1 MLLLLVLACICPLV
15 SSNTCVVCQRGK
27 YNTIFSN
34 QPCKECSEN
43 TYAPF
48 AGMSSCI
55 ACAANSTAGR
65 GSRGC
70 QCLPGLTWNIGST
83 ACVSLCSDGLVRT
96 ADGKCLVPSNTSLVM
111 NVKMTLMM
119 PQNTTSAS
127 IESVIKSAIA
137 TSAGVPL
144 ENIIVNILAIPAVRR
159 RALLQE
165 TGTMRFE
172 VEVRV
177 LFPVDATAAEVSST
191 STRLRA
197 INSVELDRAVQTAST
212 GMNFRVLE
220 SGPIVMDQVYEEP
233 RAPSTTPAP
242 IAPTTP
248 STTQNDNVIYIAIGA
263 SVGGLLVIVGLLFCI
278 CKGSMPG
285 H

>member
-1 MLLLLVLACICPLV
+1 
-15 SSNTCVVCQRGK
+15 
-27 YNTIFSN
+27 
-34 QPCKECSEN
+34 
-43 TYAPF
+43 
-48 AGMSSCI
+48 
-55 ACAANSTAGR
+55 
-65 GSRGC
+65 
-70 QCLPGLTWNIGST
+70 
-83 ACVSLCSDGLVRT
+83 
-96 ADGKCLVPSNTSLVM
+96 
-111 NVKMTLMM
+111 MM